1 MVGAVWS
8 TGGLSGESE
17 KSTSS
22 GELTQRAVW
31 DGDLGHV
38 SKVESFVT
46 STFLR
51 DKKEIRD

>member
-1 MVGAVWS
+1 MDPGQAVWS

-31 DGDLGHV
+31 DGDLGRV
-38 SKVESFVT
+38 SKVE
-46 STFLR
+46 
-51 DKKEIRD
+51 